1 MFDNQLAVK
10 NSLII
15 SHVNLSGLIVDSYV
29 DNLALIVTKLIDIS
43 NDNKIVSLHK
53 KVQSNSLNQQDD
65 VSDKGIGENTSETI
79 MFHFKTYVAQLSPYV
94 SLKFLIEKP
103 IFLIKHRET
112 DTNLIQI
119 LSLAPSLLNFD
130 LKSSR
135 KIIKDETEYK
145 MELRADVAGSTID
158 YFQKISDEEEG
169 LKGSTEAGSTT
180 HSNFKKPAFIHE
192 TVCELGDTQL
202 KVFFDIFPKLNLL
215 TDLSINYFNLK
226 LIDLAILKGIEN
238 IMENLIFNLSIDKDL
253 ELSKNAQ
260 LLKVKKCTQYRKEE
274 KLDYN
279 DIEILNTLEGYRESE
294 KNKRKNKNII
304 DEEQLLKNEK
314 YLKFQRSIFQKLPYW
329 IEKFRVSSKYI
340 SVKLGARSIYMP
352 VDILKELNVDVT
364 SNDCQFDTVDDKIRY
379 VSLTIDEL
387 NFDIINKRTVAESDE
402 TFVKTN
408 KNKTTAES
416 ANNDNESIIT
426 ESVATE
432 DISNESTFQFE
443 TSSSSHS
450 SSDQFSR
457 YQIWKVKLQV
467 IRTKAFVTSDNYA
480 KSDKS
485 YHMKLINFLNVPN
498 FDIKN

>member
-1 MFDNQLAVK
+1 MENVKFTRKKNENDTKFTGGYKIPNKTILFDILVSDLNLNISKIKKNQAGFDLIFQRADKPLQFVLSSLSIKLMVDLEYFNQQPKPDDHSSFSSTERPFFIDFNLFTDRPSTFEFIHAQSFNFTLYTNLSFQLLKFVMFDNQLAVK

-180 HSNFKKPAFIHE
+180 HIES
-192 TVCELGDTQL
+192 
-202 KVFFDIFPKLNLL
+202 
-215 TDLSINYFNLK
+215 FN
-226 LIDLAILKGIEN
+226 
-238 IMENLIFNLSIDKDL
+238 
-253 ELSKNAQ
+253 
-260 LLKVKKCTQYRKEE
+260 
-274 KLDYN
+274 
-279 DIEILNTLEGYRESE
+279 
-294 KNKRKNKNII
+294 
-304 DEEQLLKNEK
+304 
-314 YLKFQRSIFQKLPYW
+314 
-329 IEKFRVSSKYI
+329 
-340 SVKLGARSIYMP
+340 
-352 VDILKELNVDVT
+352 
-364 SNDCQFDTVDDKIRY
+364 
-379 VSLTIDEL
+379 
-387 NFDIINKRTVAESDE
+387 
-402 TFVKTN
+402 
-408 KNKTTAES
+408 
-416 ANNDNESIIT
+416 
-426 ESVATE
+426 
-432 DISNESTFQFE
+432 
-443 TSSSSHS
+443 
-450 SSDQFSR
+450 
-457 YQIWKVKLQV
+457 
-467 IRTKAFVTSDNYA
+467 
-480 KSDKS
+480 
-485 YHMKLINFLNVPN
+485 
-498 FDIKN
+498 